1 MELMIGRKRERE
13 ILLFDIKMVAIAM
26 VAAAQLAVTLLIMLH
41 WSPQHHHVTAFQLFV
56 LPSPRVSPPPTTSNH
71 CHHHLNQHKHCRRL
85 SLNAATTTLDDD
97 IDDTNIN
104 NSVIS
109 TPQSKRTSN
118 TYSASQIT
126 VLTGLEPVRKRP
138 GMYIGST
145 GPDGL
150 HHLVYEVLDNSV
162 DEALAGHARW
172 INMVL
177 HDDDNINNDNDDDDG
192 DEVIG
197 NCCTISDDGRGKSF
211 RYYYC
216 THLRYTISIIN
227 FFFCSLHLF

>member
-1 MELMIGRKRERE
+1 
-13 ILLFDIKMVAIAM
+13 MVAIAM

-71 CHHHLNQHKHCRRL
+71 HHHHLNQHKHCRRL
-85 SLNAATTTLDDD
+85 SLNAATTLDD

-104 NSVIS
+104 NSIIS

-177 HDDDNINNDNDDDDG
+177 HDDDNDDDDDG
-192 DEVIG
+192 DDDDDDDEVIG

-216 THLRYTISIIN
+216 THCQDTPFQFSTS
-227 FFFCSLHLF
+227 FLFTTFILLF

>member
-1 MELMIGRKRERE
+1 
-13 ILLFDIKMVAIAM
+13 M

-56 LPSPRVSPPPTTSNH
+56 LPSPRVSNPTTSNH
-71 CHHHLNQHKHCRRL
+71 CHHHHHRHHHKHCRRP
-85 SLNAATTTLDDD
+85 SLNAATTTLDHD
-97 IDDTNIN
+97 IDNNKIN
-104 NSVIS
+104 NNSIIS

-177 HDDDNINNDNDDDDG
+177 HDDDDD
-192 DEVIG
+192 VIG
-197 NCCTISDDGRGKSF
+197 NCCTISDDGRGK
-211 RYYYC
+211 
-216 THLRYTISIIN
+216 N
-227 FFFCSLHLF
+227 

>member
-1 MELMIGRKRERE
+1 
-13 ILLFDIKMVAIAM
+13 MVAAAM
-26 VAAAQLAVTLLIMLH
+26 VAAAQLAVTLLILLH

-56 LPSPRVSPPPTTSNH
+56 LPSTPPTTSNH
-71 CHHHLNQHKHCRRL
+71 CHHHRHHHRHQHKHCRRL
-85 SLNAATTTLDDD
+85 SLNAATTTLDD
-97 IDDTNIN
+97 IDTTKIN
-104 NSVIS
+104 NGNSIIS

-177 HDDDNINNDNDDDDG
+177 HDDDNINDDDDNDDK
-192 DEVIG
+192 VIG
-197 NCCTISDDGRGKSF
+197 NCCTISDDGRGK
-211 RYYYC
+211 
-216 THLRYTISIIN
+216 N
-227 FFFCSLHLF
+227 